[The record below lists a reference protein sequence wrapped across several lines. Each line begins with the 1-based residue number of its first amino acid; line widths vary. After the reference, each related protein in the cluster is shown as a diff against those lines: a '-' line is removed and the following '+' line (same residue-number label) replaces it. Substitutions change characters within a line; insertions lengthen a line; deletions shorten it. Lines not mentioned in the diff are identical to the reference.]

1 MQAAMGRH
9 EVATPYA
16 SVITSS
22 QSRFHPTK
30 GLFSPS
36 VESSPRF
43 TAIFTKKL
51 ATLPPKVQMVEPPT
65 NLRPGVNP
73 SNQLMLCRLCPFAV
87 SFTKKNKNSIS
98 RFSWAFTWR
107 YYWSSKWWK
116 SFVSV
121 KFWWSTSL
129 RTTFLIFRHRI
140 DNLVFTNAPQGLIQE
155 YYQSIEASD
164 WLYPS

>member
-1 MQAAMGRH
+1 MGRH

-73 SNQLMLCRLCPFAV
+73 SNQLMLCRLCPFAI

-107 YYWSSKWWK
+107 DYWSSNMVEK
-116 SFVSV
+116 
-121 KFWWSTSL
+121 L
-129 RTTFLIFRHRI
+129 RFSEILMEHLNKNNFSYIP
-140 DNLVFTNAPQGLIQE
+140 PQN
-155 YYQSIEASD
+155 
-164 WLYPS
+164 